1 MCGIAGIVGEVEKNV
16 LIDMIGAIKHRGPD
30 FQDTFIV
37 NEVGLA
43 HARLSI
49 IDLSKEGNQPMYD
62 PIHKIVIVFNGEI
75 YNFKELKKTLKN
87 KYAFKS
93 NSDTEVLLF
102 LYKEYGKNMLQKING
117 MFVFAIY
124 DLKKKELFIAKDRM
138 GKKPFYY
145 TELSGSFLFASE
157 LKAILKHPKVNKT
170 ININALNQYLTFD
183 YVPTPNT
190 LIKDVYK
197 LEAGHYMIV
206 RNRKIVEK
214 KQYWFPEFQ
223 TKLNIPL
230 GEAIEKFDS
239 LLDKA
244 TADRLVS
251 DVPLGVFLSGGL
263 DSSTVAYYA
272 QKNAQQRIQTFSIG
286 FEDKSYDESDYAKI
300 VSEHIGSE
308 HYSEILTAGATIDL
322 IQEIYPQMD
331 EPFADASL
339 IPTYYLSKLTKKKV
353 TVALG
358 GDGSDELLA
367 GYPTFISN
375 KFKKIIYATRYL
387 SLPTL
392 KAIQHLLPVSDRNIS
407 LDFKVSQFLR
417 GFTSERNHI
426 HQLWLGSFLKEEK
439 SYLLKEEFLGKDNS
453 YSLINAVFDASPAK
467 QDINQIIHYYC
478 QTYLHDDILVKVDR
492 ASMLNSLE
500 VRAPFLDTAVIE
512 FINSLPTHYKLN
524 KLSGKY
530 ILKKLME
537 GKLPDKII
545 YRPKKGFGIPLSRWL
560 REDLKPICDELF
572 SRESIK
578 EIGLFN
584 YSYIQKIRYEHE
596 NFKKNNRKLIWNLL
610 IFIMWYKQYLK

>member
-572 SRESIK
+572 SKESIE